1 MWKPGGG
8 ARGIASSAR
17 EESLTESRFSRF
29 TFHLILGGR
38 VERKMKLTENKEIEE
53 NGRVQTVSYASAG
66 LLGRFH
72 LLLSFL
78 LTAALVNQVSLIPLN
93 KWGN

>member
-1 MWKPGGG
+1 
-8 ARGIASSAR
+8 
-17 EESLTESRFSRF
+17 
-29 TFHLILGGR
+29 
-38 VERKMKLTENKEIEE
+38 MKLTENKEIEE

-93 KWGN
+93 MGKLTLRGLERLHQDDPEKCGSI